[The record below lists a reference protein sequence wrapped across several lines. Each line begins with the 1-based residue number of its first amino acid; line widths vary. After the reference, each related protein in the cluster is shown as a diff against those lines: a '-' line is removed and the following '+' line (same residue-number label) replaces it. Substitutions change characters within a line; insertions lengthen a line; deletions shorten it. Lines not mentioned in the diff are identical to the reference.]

1 LLLSHLFF
9 LSIRRPPR
17 PTPFPYTTLFRSR
30 SPCPTGSS
38 PQHRMAASE
47 VTELSRPDR
56 ARGCSHQLL
65 KFEHELVYRLAA
77 RRGGRRVR
85 DRKSTRLN
93 SSHLPNSDALFCFKT
108 KTTN

>member
-77 RRGGRRVR
+77 RRGGRRVAR
-85 DRKSTRLN
+85 ILGVAPEIAFGDELESGRL
-93 SSHLPNSDALFCFKT
+93 DFAA
-108 KTTN
+108 